1 VNVEMTQKIQDILT
15 NDIPFLVNRKKNFKS
30 IDMSE
35 DEIMLAMDTDI
46 SRLAKSLIRCNL
58 HELKSMFEKISK
70 QETELLRESFNLQ
83 SSKKAV
89 PDETYI
95 ELSKAQI
102 LASAIGQAI
111 TMKRELNRQASDHPL
126 DNNIITGGL
135 FVAASPKPKT
145 LKKYEKIDIDTYG
158 SRSYIE
164 IDRKKI
170 AYRNTRGVVLSQY
183 DGRVFLSVT
192 KNWLL
197 QGRPQTVE
205 LELKDIAREMNTTPS
220 GGEYKTIRNSLDNIF
235 ATEIIMKEYYDP
247 KIDGIYSTKDFFHI
261 VSNLRWIARTQ
272 EEDGKERKVSITFHD
287 RIYNNM
293 LAGNY
298 VLLNMIIYTE
308 LPTAFAKICYQH
320 ILKAAVNNV
329 RTLDIDDLLDIIQID
344 TGNRARAAQDV
355 QLALTYL
362 QDQDVITS
370 FQIRAQGAKK
380 QKFVDFEP
388 SNWILQQ
395 NKTTLFLS

>member
-1 VNVEMTQKIQDILT
+1 MAQKIQDILT

-30 IDMSE
+30 NDMSE
-35 DEIMLAMDTDI
+35 DEIMRAMDSDI

-111 TMKRELNRQASDHPL
+111 TLKRELNRQSSDHPL

-145 LKKYEKIDIDTYG
+145 LKKYEKIDVDTFG

-170 AYRNTRGVVLSQY
+170 AYKNTRGVVLSQY

-247 KIDGIYSTKDFFHI
+247 EIDGIYSTKDFFHI

-298 VLLNMIIYTE
+298 VFLNMIIYTE

-320 ILKAAVNNV
+320 IIKAAVNNV